1 VGRPDDRGGKERLD
15 LALVRR
21 GLVESRQKARA
32 LIMAGQVLV
41 DDVPAA
47 KAGQP
52 VADSAQIRLKEQ
64 LRYVSRGGLKL
75 EAALDAFRIDP
86 SGWSV
91 LDVGIST
98 GGFSDCL
105 LQRGAARVTGVDVGR
120 GQLAWSLRT
129 DPRVTLLEATNFR
142 HIGPDSLDAP
152 ADLVVIDVSFISLAL
167 ILPVAVRFLRPGGT
181 CLPMVKPQFELGPGD
196 VGKGGVVR
204 DPAARERAVDKVRS
218 LAIDLGFDCLGVAP
232 AGVAGPKGNQEYFL
246 YLRSGD
252 GRA

>member
-1 VGRPDDRGGKERLD
+1 MPLREDRPARERLD

-21 GLVESRQKARA
+21 GLVDSRQKAQA
-32 LIMAGQVLV
+32 LIMAGNVLV
-41 DDVPAA
+41 GDVPAT
-47 KAGQP
+47 KSGQQ
-52 VADSAQIRLKEQ
+52 VADGVPIRLKER

-75 EAALDAFRIDP
+75 EAVLDVFGVNPA
-86 SGWSV
+86 GCSV

-129 DPRVTLLEATNFR
+129 DPRVTLLESMNFR
-142 HIGPDSLDAP
+142 SFDPGILDPP

-167 ILPVAVRFLRPGGT
+167 ILPVAALCMVPGGI
-181 CLPMVKPQFELGPGD
+181 CLPMVKPQFELGPGE

-204 DPAARERAVDKVRS
+204 DTAARERAVEKVRC
-218 LAIDLGFDCLGVAP
+218 LAAGLGFECLGVAP
-232 AGVAGPKGNQEYFL
+232 AGVPGPKGNQEVFL
-246 YLRSGD
+246 HLRLTS
-252 GRA
+252 RS